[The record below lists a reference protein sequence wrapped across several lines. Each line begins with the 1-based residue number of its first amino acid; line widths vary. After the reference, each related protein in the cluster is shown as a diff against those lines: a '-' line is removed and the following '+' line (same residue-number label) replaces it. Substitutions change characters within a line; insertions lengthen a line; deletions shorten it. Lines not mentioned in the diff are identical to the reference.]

1 MAIGPLHAPSTPPP
15 RPPRRWP
22 LMWVDAGGCG
32 GRVWDAPSPRIGCH
46 RSASGGGRTARRPPR
61 QSVAPRLPSGSPEQS
76 KIRHGIFFF
85 FCEAPRPNRIRSA
98 DNFRVFFCQG
108 CQGCPI
114 GMKWAKTPQNRC
126 CFFFGVNFLKKILTV
141 VLFGNSYKRWFS
153 TLQAWVTPLRRL
165 GT

>member
-1 MAIGPLHAPSTPPP
+1 MAIGPLHAPSSPPP

-61 QSVAPRLPSGSPEQS
+61 QSVAPGSPPGRRSSQKLGMEF
-76 KIRHGIFFF
+76 FFF
-85 FCEAPRPNRIRSA
+85 FCEAPRPNRIRSP

-114 GMKWAKTPQNRC
+114 GMKKAKTLQNRC
-126 CFFFGVNFLKKILTV
+126 CFFSRTKFFGKNAVITAIKHGF
-141 VLFGNSYKRWFS
+141 FPNSWAER
-153 TLQAWVTPLRRL
+153 LAWL
-165 GT
+165 GKS